1 MAGLQDCCS
10 QLIDAL
16 TNCRQKHHLAQKQR
30 WCFCFVAWCFAEE
43 FLDHT
48 VEMKISLVRAVFPS
62 WLVKKLYN
70 KYIKR
75 HLVEN
80 TVYYKEEK

>member
-1 MAGLQDCCS
+1 MSKNTIFA
-10 QLIDAL
+10 
-16 TNCRQKHHLAQKQR
+16 
-30 WCFCFVAWCFAEE
+30 FVRDGVFVLLYGGFTEA

-62 WLVKKLYN
+62 WPVKKLYN
-70 KYIKR
+70 KHIKR